1 MRDSNSLSV
10 KRDGASRIRSGLL
23 VEAPARLDVGGGAA
37 GLQIC
42 SYRGWLDGG
51 ANPRLRL
58 PLSGTRAVRAAI
70 LELRPPP
77 ILVHGEDLGALKV
90 GDVDQTLS

>member
-42 SYRGWLDGG
+42 SYRGWLDRGEPTSP
-51 ANPRLRL
+51 APAIRHA
-58 PLSGTRAVRAAI
+58 RAVRAAI
-70 LELRPPP
+70 LKLRPPP
-77 ILVHGEDLGALKV
+77 ILVHGENLGASKV
-90 GDVDQTLS
+90 GDVDETVS